1 MDEMTPEQTEIIRNA
16 RAAEEAGEITKAE
29 LHDVYRMIAV
39 DMAEL
44 SDKYAILPIFDEV
57 KETT

>member
-44 SDKYAILPIFDEV
+44 SDKYAMLPIFDEV
-57 KETT
+57 TKGS

>member
-1 MDEMTPEQTEIIRNA
+1 MTPEQTEIIRNA
-16 RAAEEAGEITKAE
+16 RAAEEAGKITKAE
-29 LHDVYRMIAV
+29 LYDVYRMIAV

>member
-1 MDEMTPEQTEIIRNA
+1 MTPEQTEIIRNA
-16 RAAEEAGEITKAE
+16 RAAEEAGKITKAE
-29 LHDVYRMIAV
+29 LYDVYRMIAE

-44 SDKYAILPIFDEV
+44 ATLPIFDEV